1 MTIKQNRVM
10 NSLSKKN
17 IAYLGFLGILCLI
30 SACKGMFD
38 NIEPYASEVIYPGKY
53 DTITA
58 KIGFERVELDLLKV
72 GRIPTSQISL
82 GKSSKTVI
90 EYDGKQMV
98 IDSLVSWINVPDLK
112 QSKLY
117 RIRVY
122 TLDEYD
128 NKSVPQEIA
137 VIPYTSSDLANLVVA
152 SPRVLTSPN
161 AVVVDWT
168 TSLSSILLDYR
179 SLAYEY
185 TDQDGKKITGTQGAR
200 PRIFA
205 ANLQAGQPFQL
216 KMTHHVT
223 PKVNGVPIL
232 DSVAVEMPLE
242 ISMPTSS
249 TVFNPAERDILAAN
263 GITVFTADGV
273 ASYKKL
279 YFPVHTNTLQDLFY
293 FPNIEELDLTGGTLF
308 PLKTLDY
315 NRNNIVKTI
324 GGGSYLPFIRKVSP
338 ISNENAQ
345 TMVDLLNLGFIK
357 KIKYIPNSLGID
369 HLLKPFDEKGIVE
382 WVTTPDESL
391 IPMNFFLDGKVQDAT
406 GFALDVVNPATSY
419 PAGTNIVNPFRVTM
433 RGKNGSFVFVLPKEY
448 RFNIAEYRYLKFKVY
463 MPAKSTFD
471 GIYAPYQRLWPR
483 FMNYLWSFSNES
495 SFGHEGWDSN
505 PDNYRIPDASLEK
518 WADVTVDIS
527 HRESSHNRV
536 VVINIGR
543 EPSLNFSPPA
553 DMVYYFSNFRFSK

>member
-1 MTIKQNRVM
+1 MLTKKIKVM
-10 NSLSKKN
+10 NSLSKN
-17 IAYLGFLGILCLI
+17 TMLCLGILSILSLI

-38 NIEPYASEVIYPGKY
+38 NIDPYATEVIYPGKY

-58 KIGFERVELDLLKV
+58 KIGFERVELDLLKA
-72 GRIPTSQISL
+72 GRIPSSQISL

-90 EYDGKQMV
+90 EYDGKQMI
-98 IDSLVSWINVPDLK
+98 IDSLVSWINVPDMK

-122 TLDEYD
+122 TLDEYE

-179 SLAYEY
+179 SLEYEY
-185 TDQDGKKITGTQGAR
+185 TDQDGKTIKGTQGAR

-232 DSVAVEMPLE
+232 DSVAVSMPLD
-242 ISMPTSS
+242 ITMPTSS

-263 GITVFTADGV
+263 GISVFTADGV

-308 PLKTLDY
+308 PLKTLAY
-315 NRNNIVKTI
+315 NRNDIVKTI
-324 GGGSYLPFIRKVSP
+324 GGGTYLPFIRKVSP
-338 ISNENAQ
+338 ISNANAQ
-345 TMVDLLNLGFIK
+345 TMVDLLNLGMIK
-357 KIKYIPNSLGID
+357 KVRYVPNSLGID
-369 HLLKPFDEKGIVE
+369 HLLKPFDEKGMVE
-382 WVTTPDESL
+382 WVSTPDESL
-391 IPMNFFLDGKVQDAT
+391 IPMNFFLDGKVQDASAW
-406 GFALDVVNPATSY
+406 ALDIVNPATSH
-419 PAGTNIVNPFRVTM
+419 PAGTNIVNPLRVTM
-433 RGKNGSFVFVLPKEY
+433 KGRSGSFVFVLPREY
-448 RFNIAEYRYLKFKVY
+448 RFNIAEYRYLKFKVF

-483 FMNYLWSFSNES
+483 FMNYMWAFSNES
-495 SFGHEGWDSN
+495 SFGQEVWQPNAND
-505 PDNYRIPDASLEK
+505 YRIADANLEK
-518 WADVTVDIS
+518 WTDVSVDLS
-527 HRESSHNRV
+527 HRESTHNRV
-536 VVINIGR
+536 VVINIGG
-543 EPSLNFSPPA
+543 EPSLDFKPPV